1 MVVGGLDPAQGC
13 RVRAVCPVLEALLL
27 KKNTASSLPKVG
39 GGETQPKQPAV
50 ELFPSLHFK
59 GEKDAVLSAATRA
72 GGFAAESLDL
82 DFLTS
87 RLNPEEGGKT
97 FATSSS
103 AQGQGLQEPLRL

>member
-1 MVVGGLDPAQGC
+1 MP
-13 RVRAVCPVLEALLL
+13 
-27 KKNTASSLPKVG
+27 
-39 GGETQPKQPAV
+39 
-50 ELFPSLHFK
+50 
-59 GEKDAVLSAATRA
+59 SAATRA